1 MCVQF
6 TPMGKIAT
14 LAVNSLEKVH
24 TRSLILNLDHL
35 NLLPHNPSLALEIS
49 QIKPCMYVRVCVREA

>member
-1 MCVQF
+1 
-6 TPMGKIAT
+6 MGKIAT

-24 TRSLILNLDHL
+24 TRSLILNLDHF

-49 QIKPCMYVRVCVREA
+49 QIKPCMYVCVRVCDA